1 MKKSMSDLLL
11 KAHFNDLKEELN
23 RAIRST
29 KNEEDD
35 EVVKVLKKTFNYLK
49 KKAEDSSLDDRGVV
63 LYNDI
68 ACVLDDIASGKYQ
81 RNKDSED

>member
-68 ACVLDDIASGKYQ
+68 ACVLDDITSGKYQ